1 LEGVKILELLKVHF
15 EKGKKTKID
24 FYKYKKSIEFFY
36 TYQLLTQYWVVIRN
50 RNKPLMVIGPI
61 LNIHDHGF
69 QKIKDL
75 VLVYNY
81 NLFYFENNEIN

>member
-1 LEGVKILELLKVHF
+1 LEGVKILELLKLHF
-15 EKGKKTKID
+15 EKGKKKK
-24 FYKYKKSIEFFY
+24 FNLNKYKKWIDFSY

-50 RNKPLMVIGPI
+50 RNKHLMVIGPI
-61 LNIHDHGF
+61 LNIHDHGS

-81 NLFYFENNEIN
+81 NFNFFENNETN